1 MNTSPAYLP
10 LTGAASTAHDVVRA
24 LDAASPRNGFSADAD
39 RRLGPLH
46 VGSHSQP
53 RSIDAIEADF
63 VQALLEPPGR

>member
-10 LTGAASTAHDVVRA
+10 LTGAASTAQDVARA
-24 LDAASPRNGFSADAD
+24 LDAASPRHGLGAGDD

-53 RSIDAIEADF
+53 RSIDAIEHDF
-63 VQALLEPPGR
+63 VQALLEPAAR